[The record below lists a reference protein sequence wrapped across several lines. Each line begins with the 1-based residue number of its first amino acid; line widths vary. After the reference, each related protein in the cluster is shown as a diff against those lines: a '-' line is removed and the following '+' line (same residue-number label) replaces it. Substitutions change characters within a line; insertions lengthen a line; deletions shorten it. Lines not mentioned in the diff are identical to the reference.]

1 MIYDFLALDKNCG
14 TPLYIQLYN
23 KIKTSVESGALRHG
37 ERLPSIRRL
46 SADLGL
52 SKTTV
57 ESAYGQ
63 LCVEGY
69 IKNMPQRGFF
79 VQAQPHLYFEE
90 EARAEKSAGP
100 GKRKQPAVVRY
111 DLSSRSVD
119 ANATN
124 LKLWR
129 KYICLLYT
137 SPSPRDTR

>member
-69 IKNMPQRGFF
+69 IKNMPQRGFLCRHSRTSILRKKRERKK
-79 VQAQPHLYFEE
+79 AP
-90 EARAEKSAGP
+90 GP
-100 GKRKQPAVVRY
+100 VKG
-111 DLSSRSVD
+111 SSRQWS
-119 ANATN
+119 AMT
-124 LKLWR
+124 
-129 KYICLLYT
+129 
-137 SPSPRDTR
+137 